1 MTGRKFVATSLK
13 HVWAGAVIVAT
24 MLVVGG
30 CALPGTEPPAPPSTP
45 TPAASPAVTRLPP
58 ATFTA
63 VASKEVGPA
72 ATRVAAPAARA
83 VATPSPVTSPEAA
96 QLSRAPTPAIPGWV
110 AARATRGAGAVAT
123 ARVEAAVTVEVT
135 VEVHRL
141 TPCATGVDPMRAYAS
156 AAPLYTHVSDVA
168 ASGRR
173 WTADGSRILI
183 AHNAEVWAVMSDGS
197 RLWRISEARGRAKIE
212 GVPPPT
218 SIGWMTS
225 FDVTSDG
232 KHVVYTTCWYP
243 PAGASTSLAQLD
255 VYDFNYE
262 LAVVGLD
269 GQDPR
274 RLTRHRAFDNYP
286 AWSPDGTRIA
296 FVSDQHLTEAEKRRS
311 RWPPPGLFTM
321 AADGRDI
328 RRIATDLTVAWQPP
342 AWSPDGRSLAVAA
355 AIRYVGSRTMA
366 EGFWAFGAGDHALYV
381 VPADGA
387 GFVRLSEAV
396 SGGAW
401 SPDGTR
407 LAFAKPE
414 GAEVA
419 LYTIAA
425 DGSDAQRVTTIP
437 RLRTSHGTHAT
448 RGWIHTIAWSPDGS
462 KLLYACGDRQFC
474 VVTLDGQPV
483 NERCLGGAEGPVCYR
498 YGKDVGTSWVGDRAV
513 WSSDGARIA
522 VTLRPKDRA
531 YNRIVLYSAAP
542 DGSDRRTLAWGGV
555 GLVAAQAKDEGL
567 ATSRAACTAGF
578 VVPAPDANPGL
589 VRDCETLLAARAEL
603 FGRLLVNWGSG
614 SPLARWEGVT
624 VAGAPPRVTGLE
636 LRDRYLGFS
645 LSETRGGMSIGSPG
659 HGGTIPPTLGALE
672 RLQHLDLSGN
682 TLTGPIPPEL
692 ENLTHLKELRL
703 HNYGHL
709 TGCIPAGLRPVPDN
723 DLAELGLPDCEAGA

>member
-1 MTGRKFVATSLK
+1 MIGLKSVATSVK
-13 HVWAGAVIVAT
+13 HAWAGAVLVAT
-24 MLVVGG
+24 VLVVAG
-30 CALPGTEPPAPPSTP
+30 CELLGAERPAPPATATS
-45 TPAASPAVTRLPP
+45 LPP

-63 VASKEVGPA
+63 AA
-72 ATRVAAPAARA
+72 ATAPRPSILAARP
-83 VATPSPVTSPEAA
+83 VATPAPVASPEGPR
-96 QLSRAPTPAIPGWV
+96 LSRAATPVIPGWV

-123 ARVEAAVTVEVT
+123 VRAWATVEVTVAVT

-168 ASGRR
+168 ASARR

-212 GVPPPT
+212 GDPPPT

-243 PAGASTSLAQLD
+243 PAGARASLAQLD
-255 VYDFNYE
+255 VYDFDYE

-269 GQDPR
+269 GQGPR

-321 AADGRDI
+321 AADGRDV

-366 EGFWAFGAGDHALYV
+366 EGFWEFGAEDHALYV

-414 GAEVA
+414 GAVVA

-437 RLRTSHGTHAT
+437 RLRTLHGTHAT
-448 RGWIHTIAWSPDGS
+448 RGWIHTLAWSPDGS
-462 KLLYACGDRQFC
+462 KLLYVCGVRQFC

-483 NERCLGGAEGPVCYR
+483 SEPCPGWTEGPVCYTR
-498 YGKDVGTSWVGDRAV
+498 DREVVGTALVGDRAV
-513 WSSDGARIA
+513 WSPDGARIA
-522 VTLRPKDRA
+522 VTLRPKDRV
-531 YNRIVLYSAAP
+531 YNGIVLYSAAP
-542 DGSDRRTLAWGGV
+542 DGSDRQTLAWGGV

-567 ATSRAACTAGF
+567 ATSHAACTGGF
-578 VVPAPDANPGL
+578 VVPAPEANPGL
-589 VRDCETLLAARAEL
+589 VRDCETLLAARQAL

-624 VAGAPPRVTGLE
+624 VAGAPPRVTGLD
-636 LRDRYLGFS
+636 LRGRRLGFS
-645 LSETRGGMSIGSPG
+645 LLPAQGGLALGSPG
-659 HGGTIPPTLGALE
+659 HGGTIPAALGALDH
-672 RLQHLDLSGN
+672 LQRLDLSGN
-682 TLTGPIPPEL
+682 ALAGPIPAEL
-692 ENLTHLKELRL
+692 GQLTNLQQLYLAGNE
-703 HNYGHL
+703 L
-709 TGCIPAGLRPVPDN
+709 TGCIPVGLKRVPDH
-723 DLAELGLPDCEAGA
+723 DLATLYHLPDCEAGS